1 MSAAT
6 TQLNT
11 QSLAEMIRSWVHF
24 DNLSATFTRQAQQ
37 ARTARARWETQ
48 IIEYLRQ
55 TNMAN
60 AIIQIAGGKLSI
72 AEEKHTNPLTITRI
86 EELLHE
92 YYERSGRKAAD
103 ETTDIIKFLKSE
115 RGSNVSKKLK
125 KQTA

>member
-1 MSAAT
+1 MALDRN
-6 TQLNT
+6 QFGDLVRN
-11 QSLAEMIRSWVHF
+11 WVHY
-24 DNLSATFTRQAQQ
+24 DNLASNLNRQIQN
-37 ARTARARWETQ
+37 ARKVKDEFETK
-48 IIEYLRQ
+48 IMNSLRDF
-55 TNMAN
+55 NMEN

-72 AEEKHTNPLTITRI
+72 TEEKHTNPLTITRI

-115 RGSNVSKKLK
+115 RGSTVSKKLK